1 MVMAVRDAVDLVVDW
16 LELNYSPCDTD
27 TIAAEVQSWY
37 DHSDIVEPEML
48 AAAVLEWGWWRMV
61 AYQDWIDAKNKWF
74 EEPPIQYSGTPS
86 ICEIEAAQ
94 HDMIWQG

>member
-27 TIAAEVQSWY
+27 TIEA
-37 DHSDIVEPEML
+37 EPEML